1 MSLDFKEKDVMH
13 GITAKY
19 VQAFLPGAKKGF
31 NAKAVFQP
39 ELDIH
44 GIASKAKVYNIN
56 TSPKVIENGLNAAVQ
71 LINYLVADGYRI
83 KTPLFRTRIRIPGE
97 YDGSETHLPNGVYPE
112 VRMTIA
118 PEFREYIREHVQ
130 ITFDGVEVTDGFIG
144 QITDEFTEE
153 VDQLITLGNIV
164 AINGYG
170 LKVDCEAGNESQV
183 GVFFCA
189 ADGTETRAKAIA
201 VSAPRTLKVIVPTG
215 LIDGDVYTIVVR
227 TQTSVKNSAN
237 LLKEVRE
244 VVSDTPLIAQSE

>member
-19 VQAFLPGAKKGF
+19 VQAFLPGSKKGF

-112 VRMTIA
+112 VRMVIA

-130 ITFDGVEVTDGFIG
+130 ITFDGVDNTEGFIG

-153 VDQLITLGNIV
+153 VDQVITPDNIV

-170 LKVDCEAGNESQV
+170 LKVAGSDASV
-183 GVFFCA
+183 GVFFRA
-189 ADGTETRAKAIA
+189 ADGTETPAKAIA
-201 VSAPRTLKVIVPTG
+201 VNEPRTLKVIAPPG
-215 LIDGDVYTIVVR
+215 LTDGSTYTVVIR
-227 TQTSVKNSAN
+227 TQTSVKGSTN
-237 LLKEVRE
+237 LLLSVRE
-244 VVSDTPLIAQSE
+244 VISDVNLIAQT